1 MEREQKIDLNINP
14 LQGGIQGWQD
24 ILELS
29 SQQEPISDNE
39 ILDYSNLQ
47 DIRELNGLTV
57 SGGSI
62 LETLGEVV
70 FSPRDGVGNSTLR
83 EGLRSMT
90 DVLNPLSITESYEL
104 QEKAIK
110 VVNNIDSITGINH
123 DKETT
128 FMHLV
133 EEFGEIAR
141 QLYNERSGRDKIDI
155 ENLKEE
161 IADVYLLLAKLA
173 PFYKIDLEEAI
184 NKKIKIL
191 EKRHNTK
198 FDLKKEV
205 K

>member
-1 MEREQKIDLNINP
+1 MKIK
-14 LQGGIQGWQD
+14 
-24 ILELS
+24 E
-29 SQQEPISDNE
+29 
-39 ILDYSNLQ
+39 
-47 DIRELNGLTV
+47 
-57 SGGSI
+57 
-62 LETLGEVV
+62 
-70 FSPRDGVGNSTLR
+70 F
-83 EGLRSMT
+83 
-90 DVLNPLSITESYEL
+90 

-173 PFYKIDLEEAI
+173 SFYKIDLEEAI